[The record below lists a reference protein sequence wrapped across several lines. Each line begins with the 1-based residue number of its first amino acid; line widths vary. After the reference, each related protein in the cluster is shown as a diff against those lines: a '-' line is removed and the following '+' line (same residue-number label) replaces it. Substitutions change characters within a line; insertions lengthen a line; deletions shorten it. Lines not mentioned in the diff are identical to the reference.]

1 MSEEIANP
9 IDAATVVVARDTD
22 SGIEVLML
30 RRNSRIYFGGMWV
43 FPGGRVDPEDR
54 EIGDSGIIDCDGLTL
69 TGFRIAAVREANEEA
84 GIDLRGATL
93 YEFAQRLPPS
103 VRPKLFSTHFFLVQ
117 AHMDLWEISI
127 DNGEITEH
135 KWITPAEALHQRSE
149 SEIEIVTPTFVTL
162 DWLQKFENV
171 REAINAINHP
181 ICFHT
186 HIKEVTGDDPG
197 MIGFYPGDISYETLD
212 TDAEGPRRRCYML
225 ESGWWW
231 EEHDGMN
238 NGPSPKLN

>member
-93 YEFAQRLPPS
+93 HHFAHWLPPS
-103 VRPKLFSTHFFLVQ
+103 VRPKRFSTHFF
-117 AHMDLWEISI
+117 
-127 DNGEITEH
+127 
-135 KWITPAEALHQRSE
+135 
-149 SEIEIVTPTFVTL
+149 
-162 DWLQKFENV
+162 
-171 REAINAINHP
+171 
-181 ICFHT
+181 
-186 HIKEVTGDDPG
+186 
-197 MIGFYPGDISYETLD
+197 
-212 TDAEGPRRRCYML
+212 
-225 ESGWWW
+225 
-231 EEHDGMN
+231 
-238 NGPSPKLN
+238 

>member
-93 YEFAQRLPPS
+93 YHFAHWLPPS
-103 VRPKLFSTHFFLVQ
+103 VRPKRFSTHFFLVQ
-117 AHMDLWEISI
+117 APMDLGEISI